1 MIRMNER
8 RELVRYNPI
17 LIRTE
22 THSKETLSDRVTSR
36 IVEWKKRNRREE
48 AMKYGE
54 PSVSPLNDNRSKI
67 SILNGVGLGTDSANV
82 TGYGSPRKR
91 SIRLWSKQ
99 FVGRRIDF
107 LISGRSADSLADR
120 RGNDSSS
127 GDAACI
133 SYRWA

>member
-17 LIRTE
+17 LIRAE
-22 THSKETLSDRVTSR
+22 TRTL
-36 IVEWKKRNRREE
+36 KKRSPIELHRVSSSGKKKNRREE

-107 LISGRSADSLADR
+107 LISGRSALADR

>member
-8 RELVRYNPI
+8 RELVRYRPDSHPG
-17 LIRTE
+17 RDA
-22 THSKETLSDRVTSR
+22 HSKETLSDRVTSR

-107 LISGRSADSLADR
+107 LISGRSALADR